1 MIRNYLKI
9 AIRNLTRNIGY
20 SIINIGGLA
29 VGMSVA
35 MFIGLWVYDELNY
48 NRYHEQYSR
57 VAQVMQQQTVNNHV
71 HTQVAIPIPL
81 GAELEKSYG
90 SDFKYIVMSSWTG
103 DHILGYDEHSISST
117 GNYMDVDAARLM
129 NLKMIKGSHDGLREP
144 ASVLL
149 SQSAAKA
156 IFGDQDAIN
165 KMMKIDN
172 SIDVKVTGIYED
184 IPFNSDWNEIMFIAP
199 WQLYVNTESWV
210 RNAEHEWD
218 NNSFQLFVQ
227 IADHA
232 DMKSVS
238 DKIVKA
244 KYNRIPESEKVFKAA
259 VLLHGMDD
267 WHLRSNWINGIQRG
281 GLIEYVW
288 LFGCVGVFVLLLA
301 CINFMN
307 LSTARSE
314 QRAKEV
320 GIRKSIGSVR
330 RQLVTQ
336 FLSES
341 LMVVTLAFCLTII
354 IVSVLLPFFNHLA
367 DKKISL
373 PLSNAAFWLISIAFI
388 LLTGFLSGSYPA
400 LYLSS
405 FQPVKVLKG
414 TFKAGRYASVPRKV
428 LVVVQFT
435 VSITLIIGT
444 LVVYRQVQ
452 FTKNR
457 PIGYDRGGIIMIQKK
472 SPDFYGKFD
481 VLRNELKSIG
491 AVEEMAESSSPLT
504 GVWSNSGGFDWEG
517 KDPDLQTDFAVIRVT
532 QEYGKTIDWQV
543 MEGRDF
549 SPDFSTDSLSIVLN
563 EAAVKFMD
571 IEDPVGKTIRWG
583 SGPGAGEFKIIG
595 VVKDMLMES
604 PFENVKQTIYLNNE
618 RYSNWFIVRLN
629 PEKSVRESLAGV
641 EQVFRK
647 HIPLAPFD
655 YKFVDEEHAG
665 KFAEVE
671 RIGTLSGIFSALAV
685 FISCLGLLGLAS
697 FIAEQRTKEIGIRK
711 VLGASVISLW
721 RMLSKD
727 FVILVF
733 ISCLIAIPVS
743 YYFTADWISNY
754 EYRADVAWWI
764 FGAACIGALTV
775 TMLMVSFQAI
785 RAALANPVK
794 SLRSE

>member
-341 LMVVTLAFCLTII
+341 LMVVILAFCLTII

-647 HIPLAPFD
+647 YIPLAPFD

>member
-9 AIRNLTRNIGY
+9 AIRNLTRSIGY

-48 NRYHEQYSR
+48 NRYHEHYSR
-57 VAQVMQQQTVNNHV
+57 VAQVMQQQTVNNYV
-71 HTQVAIPIPL
+71 NTQMAIPIPL
-81 GAELEKSYG
+81 GAELQKSYG

-184 IPFNSDWNEIMFIAP
+184 IPFNSDWNEVMFIAP
-199 WQLYVNTESWV
+199 WQLYINTESWV
-210 RNAEHEWD
+210 KNAEHEWD
-218 NNSFQLFVQ
+218 NNSFQIFVQ

-232 DMKSVS
+232 DMKAVS

-259 VLLHGMDD
+259 IFLHGMDD
-267 WHLRSNWINGIQRG
+267 WHLRSNWTNGIQSG

-288 LFGCVGVFVLLLA
+288 LFGCVGIFVLLLA

-320 GIRKSIGSVR
+320 GIRKSIGSAR
-330 RQLVTQ
+330 KQLIAQ

-341 LMVVTLAFCLTII
+341 MMVVTLAFCLTII
-354 IVSVLLPFFNHLA
+354 VVSVLLPTFNYLA
-367 DKKISL
+367 GKQIAL
-373 PLSNAAFWLISIAFI
+373 PLGNATFWLVSIAFI
-388 LLTGFLSGSYPA
+388 LLTGFLAGSYPA

-414 TFKAGRYASVPRKV
+414 TFKAGRYASFPRKV

-435 VSITLIIGT
+435 VSVTLVIGT

-481 VLRNELKSIG
+481 VLRNELKNTG
-491 AVEEMAESSSPLT
+491 VVEEMAESSSPLT

-517 KDPDLQTDFAVIRVT
+517 KDPDLQTDFAVIRT
-532 QEYGKTIDWQV
+532 THEYGKTIGWQV
-543 MEGRDF
+543 TEGRDF
-549 SPDFSTDSLSIVLN
+549 SRDYSTDSVSIVLN
-563 EAAVKFMD
+563 EAAVKFMG
-571 IEDPVGKTIRWG
+571 INDPVGKTIRWG
-583 SGPGAGEFKIIG
+583 SGPGAGEFKVIG

-604 PFENVKQTIYLNNE
+604 PFESVKQTIYLNNE
-618 RYSNWFIVRLN
+618 RYTNWIILRLN
-629 PEKSVRESLAGV
+629 PDKSVRESLAGV
-641 EQVFRK
+641 EQVFKK

-655 YKFVDEEHAG
+655 YKFVDVEHAD

-671 RIGTLSGIFSALAV
+671 RIGTLSGIFAGLAV

-697 FIAEQRTKEIGIRK
+697 FVAEQRTKEIGIRK

-733 ISCLIAIPVS
+733 ISCLIAMPVS
-743 YYFTADWISNY
+743 YYFTIDWISNY
-754 EYRADVAWWI
+754 EYRADIAWWI
-764 FGAACIGALTV
+764 FGAACMGALIITL
-775 TMLMVSFQAI
+775 LMVSFQAI

>member
-341 LMVVTLAFCLTII
+341 LMVVILAFCLTII

-367 DKKISL
+367 DKISL

-647 HIPLAPFD
+647 YIPLAPFD

>member
-35 MFIGLWVYDELNY
+35 MFIGLWVYDELTY
-48 NRYHEQYSR
+48 NHYHSQYGR
-57 VAQVMQQQTVNNHV
+57 VAQVMQSQTVNNHV
-71 HTQVAIPIPL
+71 YTQYAIPYPL
-81 GAELEKSYG
+81 GIELEKSYG

-103 DHILGYDEHSISST
+103 DHILSHDERSISSV
-117 GNYMDVDAARLM
+117 GNYMDEDAPRLM
-129 NLKMIKGSHDGLREP
+129 DLKMIKGSPDGLRDP
-144 ASVLL
+144 ASILL

-156 IFGDQDAIN
+156 VFGDDDPIN

-172 SIDVKVTGIYED
+172 SLDVKVTGIYED
-184 IPFNSDWNEIMFIAP
+184 IPYNSDWNEIKFIAP
-199 WQLYVNTESWV
+199 WKLYSTAENWV
-210 RNAEHEWD
+210 KNAENEWD

-232 DMKSVS
+232 DMKTVS
-238 DKIVKA
+238 DKIIKV
-244 KYNRIPESEKVFKAA
+244 KYNRVPDSEKIFNAETF
-259 VLLHGMDD
+259 LHPMDN
-267 WHLRSNWINGIQRG
+267 WHLKSNWENGKQTG

-330 RQLVTQ
+330 KQLVTQ

-341 LMVVTLAFCLTII
+341 LMVVGLAFCLTII
-354 IVSVLLPFFNHLA
+354 IVSVFLPMFNNLA
-367 DKKISL
+367 DKKISM
-373 PLSNAAFWLISIAFI
+373 PLGNAVFWLISIAFI
-388 LLTGFLSGSYPA
+388 LITGFLSGSYPA

-414 TFKAGRYASVPRKV
+414 TFRAGRYASLPRKV

-452 FTKNR
+452 FTKDR
-457 PIGYDRGGIIMIQKK
+457 PVGYDRSGIIMIQKK
-472 SPDFYGKFD
+472 SPDFFGKFD
-481 VLRNELKSIG
+481 VLRNELKRAGI
-491 AVEEMAESSSPLT
+491 VEEMAESSSPLT

-517 KDPDLQTDFAVIRVT
+517 KDPELQTNFSVIRVT
-532 QEYGKTIDWQV
+532 REYGKTIDWQV
-543 MEGRDF
+543 KEGRDF
-549 SPDFSTDSLSIVLN
+549 SRAFSTDSASIILN
-563 EAAVKFMD
+563 ETAVKFMG
-571 IEDPVGKTIRWG
+571 IEDPVGKTVRWG
-583 SGPGAGEFKIIG
+583 STREYKIIG

-604 PFENVKQTIYLNNE
+604 PFEPVKQAIYFNE
-618 RYSNWFIVRLN
+618 EKYTNWIVLRLN
-629 PEKSVRESLAGV
+629 PNKGFHESLAGV
-641 EQVFRK
+641 EQVFK
-647 HIPLAPFD
+647 KYLPLVPFD
-655 YKFVDEEHAG
+655 YKFVDVEHAS
-665 KFAEVE
+665 KFADVE
-671 RIGTLSGIFSALAV
+671 RIGALSGIFAVLAI

-697 FIAEQRTKEIGIRK
+697 FVAEQRTKEIGIRK
-711 VLGASVISLW
+711 VLGASVASLW

-727 FVILVF
+727 FVILVS
-733 ISCLIAIPVS
+733 ISCLMAVPLS
-743 YYFTADWISNY
+743 YYFTADWIDNY
-754 EYRADVAWWI
+754 QYRADIAWWI
-764 FGAACIGALTV
+764 FGAACAGALVITL
-775 TMLMVSFQAI
+775 LMVSFQAI
-785 RAALANPVK
+785 RAALANPVR
-794 SLRSE
+794 SLRAE

>member
-9 AIRNLTRNIGY
+9 AIRNLLRNISY

-48 NRYHEQYSR
+48 NYYHEHHSR
-57 VAQVMQQQTVNNHV
+57 VAQVMQQQTLNNYTN
-71 HTQVAIPIPL
+71 TQTAIPIPL
-81 GAELEKSYG
+81 GAELQKSYG

-129 NLKMIKGSHDGLREP
+129 NLKMIKGSHDGLHEP
-144 ASVLL
+144 ASILL

-184 IPFNSDWNEIMFIAP
+184 IPFNSDWNETMFIAP
-199 WQLYVNTESWV
+199 WQLYINTESWV
-210 RNAEHEWD
+210 KNAEHEWD

-232 DMKSVS
+232 DMKTVS
-238 DKIVKA
+238 DRIVKA
-244 KYNRIPESEKVFKAA
+244 KYNRVPESEKIFNAA
-259 VLLHGMDD
+259 ILLHGMDD
-267 WHLRSNWINGIQRG
+267 WHLRSNWTNGVQGG

-288 LFGCVGVFVLLLA
+288 LFGCVGIFVLLLA

-330 RQLVTQ
+330 KQLIIQ
-336 FLSES
+336 FMSES
-341 LMVVTLAFCLTII
+341 ILVVVFAFCLTII
-354 IVSVLLPFFNHLA
+354 FVSVGLPWFNDLA
-367 DKKISL
+367 GKKMSL
-373 PLSNAAFWLISIAFI
+373 PLDNATFWLVSVAFI

-414 TFKAGRYASVPRKV
+414 TFKAGRYASLPRKV

-435 VSITLIIGT
+435 VSVTLIIGT

-472 SPDFYGKFD
+472 SPDFYGKFE
-481 VLRNELKSIG
+481 VLRNELKNAG
-491 AVEEMAESSSPLT
+491 VVEEFAESSSPLT

-517 KDPDLQTDFAVIRVT
+517 KDPGLQTDFATIRVT
-532 QEYGKTIDWQV
+532 HEYGRTIGWQV
-543 MEGRDF
+543 TEGRDF
-549 SPDFSTDSLSIVLN
+549 SRDFSMDSTSVVLN
-563 EAAVKFMD
+563 EAAVKFMGID
-571 IEDPVGKTIRWG
+571 DPVGKTIRWG

-618 RYSNWFIVRLN
+618 RYTNWFILRLN
-629 PEKSVRESLAGV
+629 PEKSLRESLAGV
-641 EQVFRK
+641 ELVFKK
-647 HIPLAPFD
+647 HIPLVPFD
-655 YKFVDEEHAG
+655 YKFVDVEHAG
-665 KFAEVE
+665 KFAAVE
-671 RIGTLSGIFSALAV
+671 RIGTLSGIFAGLAV

-697 FIAEQRTKEIGIRK
+697 FVAEQRTKEIGIRK
-711 VLGASVISLW
+711 VLGASVVGLW
-721 RMLSKD
+721 KMLSKD

-743 YYFTADWISNY
+743 YYFTVDWINNY
-754 EYRADVAWWI
+754 EYRADIAWWI
-764 FGAACIGALTV
+764 FGAASIGAMVITL
-775 TMLMVSFQAI
+775 LMVSFQAI
-785 RAALANPVK
+785 RVALANPVK
-794 SLRSE
+794 SLRAE